1 MKRLSFI
8 SLIIVFGLALALVG
22 ARTPDRVESASVQPS
37 WEILEGEPNSC
48 ADTDGFSIQVYI
60 NNPAAASEQGQLT
73 VPGYGQV
80 GYTTDSNFSGIGTFS
95 FFIFNTVDYSVPAH
109 TPLTLTVTTYNLPNF
124 AGGVSYVDTMTW
136 DCTTGLE
143 VAPAVKAGCDVLMNI
158 PAGTVGGTF
167 VANAQ
172 AYWAPGKLTA
182 PVVTL
187 AAGKSARVIGLDESG
202 QYYKIIWG
210 CNYLWVLKDT
220 LGPNYDNVWHG
231 APLPTTVVK

>member
-1 MKRLSFI
+1 MKSLRII
-8 SLIIVFGLALALVG
+8 SLLIVFGLALALVG

-48 ADTDGFSIQVYI
+48 TNSGGFSIQVYI

-80 GYTTDSNFSGIGTFS
+80 GNTTDSNFSGIGAFS
-95 FFIFNTVDYSVPAH
+95 FFVFNTTPYSVPAH
-109 TPLTLTVTTYNLPNF
+109 TPITLTVTTYNQPNF
-124 AGGVSYVDTMTW
+124 LGGVSYVDTMTW

-143 VAPAVKAGCDVLMNI
+143 AAPAAVAGCDVKMNI

-172 AYWAPGKLTA
+172 TYWAPGKLTA
-182 PVVTL
+182 PLVTL

-202 QYYKIIWG
+202 QYYKIIWN

-220 LGPNYDNVWHG
+220 LGPNYDKVWNG

>member
-48 ADTDGFSIQVYI
+48 TISSNFTIQVYI
-60 NNPAAASEQGQLT
+60 NNPSAASEQGQLT

-80 GYTTDSNFSGIGTFS
+80 G
-95 FFIFNTVDYSVPAH
+95 NTVDSVFAGIGVFNFTIFNSTPYSVPAH
-109 TPLTLTVTTYNLPNF
+109 TPITLTVTTYNQPNF
-124 AGGVSYVDTMTW
+124 LGGVSYVDTMTW

-182 PVVTL
+182 PVVTI

-202 QYYKIIWG
+202 QYYKIIWN
-210 CNYLWVLKDT
+210 CDYLWVLKDT